1 MMQAWPHGHVIES
14 LQAQRELDIAE
25 GILMG
30 LGPCGPAAAYRE
42 WLVAAKRHRLGRN
55 DIAADLVRN
64 YGNGTQA

>member
-30 LGPCGPAAAYRE
+30 LGPCGSAAAYRE
-42 WLVAAKRHRLGRN
+42 WLVAAKRHRLGVN
-55 DIAADLVRN
+55 GIATALVRN
-64 YGNGTQA
+64 YINGAQA